1 MSNILEVTFTEGQTF
16 VTATRLWQGD
26 YGQILKIL
34 GLGLP
39 DYYEMHFASS
49 KDGTPETQVG
59 TPEGVSIPNKFL
71 RSNGYIYAWVFLH
84 AGEDDGETKYQI
96 KIPVEKKSIPIDQET
111 PEDKTA
117 VQEAIQ
123 ALNTETERA
132 QELNEQTGEYKDQA
146 QDAAVLAESWAEG
159 GTSTRQNEDWENAK
173 FYAQMA
179 QVGAAESGY
188 AYFNM
193 DQETGEIIATVTD
206 NLAEDVQF
214 EINEQTGEMEVVFL

>member
-1 MSNILEVTFTEGQTF
+1 MSNILEVTFAEGQTF

-34 GLGLP
+34 GLDLP

-59 TPEGVSIPNKFL
+59 TPDGVSIPNKFL
-71 RSNGYIYAWVFLH
+71 RNNGYIYAWVFLH

-96 KIPVEKKSIPIDQET
+96 KIPVEEKGIPIDQET

-123 ALNTETERA
+123 ALNAETKRA

-146 QDAAVLAESWAEG
+146 QDAAVLAESWAVGET
-159 GTSTRQNEDWENAK
+159 GTRLGEDYDNAK

-179 QVGAAESGY
+179 QQGAAKSGY
-188 AYFNM
+188 AYFHT
-193 DQETGEIIATVTD
+193 DPETGEIIATVAS
-206 NLAEDVQF
+206 NLDEDIQF
-214 EINEQTGEMEVVFL
+214 AINEQTGEMEVEFK